1 LFRGTR
7 GDEAKDGER
16 DGEIFHRQSLRLE
29 TGIAHNDRRLRPWL
43 APRAVRGGDRDH
55 SDLMVQL
62 DFTSNAGT
70 SRAAIIPQIS
80 Q

>member
-1 LFRGTR
+1 MVNATARYFIGKAFGSKQALP
-7 GDEAKDGER
+7 
-16 DGEIFHRQSLRLE
+16 
-29 TGIAHNDRRLRPWL
+29 HNDRRLRPWL
-43 APRAVRGGDRDH
+43 ASRAVRGGDRDH